1 MNRKL
6 VAAVGLLTIA
16 ALAVPAL
23 GTPTATPPPYYN
35 DTSGSPN
42 SGAWL
47 SGLTDASLED
57 ILELS
62 VRVGPYVIGGGVAA
76 QGGVG
81 SADVLLTGGLLGA
94 MVLSTGMRARI
105 GPVGGAV
112 LAVATTF
119 AFVSVGVGPGW
130 LYAVVLFGVGLLAT
144 VALIRAL
151 R

>member
-6 VAAVGLLTIA
+6 IVATGLMLLA
-16 ALAVPAL
+16 LLAVPVAA
-23 GTPTATPPPYYN
+23 GSPTPPPYYN
-35 DTSGSPN
+35 DSSGTVD
-42 SGAWL
+42 SGGWL

-62 VRVGPYVIGGGVAA
+62 VRVGPYVIGSGVAA

-81 SADVLLTGGLLGA
+81 SAGVLLTGALLGA
-94 MVLSTGMRARI
+94 IVMSTGIRARV

-112 LAVATTF
+112 MAVATSF

>member
-6 VAAVGLLTIA
+6 VSAIGLLILAGVLVPVA
-16 ALAVPAL
+16 AA
-23 GTPTATPPPYYN
+23 TPTPPGYYN
-35 DTSGSPN
+35 NSSGTVS
-42 SGAWL
+42 SGPWL

-62 VRVGPYVIGGGVAA
+62 VRVGPYVIGSGVAA

-81 SADVLLTGGLLGA
+81 SAGVLLTGALLGA
-94 MVLSTGMRARI
+94 IVMSTGIRARV

-112 LAVATTF
+112 MAVATTF

-130 LYAVVLFGVGLLAT
+130 LYAVVLFGVGLVAT